1 MRPNPAVDE
10 AVERL
15 RRALGRRIRDEGK
28 SLRAVEDLLGVSR
41 DYLSQ
46 LLRGS
51 MHLKVKHLYAVL
63 EALEVEPGAFLL
75 AVFPPTAGASDREA
89 ARLDAEFIG
98 ARQEVSIAVLRKLV
112 RTLQERGLLSAE
124 EGEQLLAPLA
134 THDNQR

>member
-28 SLRAVEDLLGVSR
+28 SLRAVEDRLGVSR

-51 MHLKVKHLYAVL
+51 MDLKAKHLFAIL
-63 EALEVEPGAFLL
+63 EALEAEPGEFLL
-75 AVFPPTAGASDREA
+75 AAFPPPASGPEH
-89 ARLDAEFIG
+89 ARLDAEFIA

-112 RTLQERGLLSAE
+112 RTLQEKGLISAE
-124 EGEQLLAPLA
+124 EGERLLAPLA
-134 THDNQR
+134 TRDNHR